1 MGKLTLRNKI
11 LLLTLAPLLVIIVVV
26 MLVTRM
32 QLQDLG
38 MREIEQ
44 TRTQMLESKQ
54 AALKEYMDLAVSS
67 VEEIYNQAGSDDA
80 AAQQKALSILRSLA
94 YGENKDG
101 YVFVYNYDGTA
112 LAMRAKTS
120 LEGKNLL
127 HLKDKN
133 GVAIIADL
141 IQVAKQGGGFVS
153 YIWEKPSKKMAVDK
167 LSYAVGLSKWNW
179 MLGTGFYIDDIEDRL
194 VLMEQQVDEEIQT
207 TLLFI
212 MGIGGVMVVLFGFVA
227 SIFATS
233 LTRPLNQ
240 VCDALQDMSKGDG
253 DLTQRL
259 DVDAQGEVGRL
270 AEGFNGFLDKIH
282 TLVGDVKQAVDE
294 LSTASAR
301 MSTVVAS
308 TQRGVSDQRG
318 ETEQVA
324 AAIHQMATA
333 VQQVAQSAGQAAS
346 SATEAD
352 GAANEGLSIV
362 SSTIESIGDLADGVN
377 TSADVIEQLHSDAD
391 QIGTVVN
398 VIKDIADQ
406 TNLLAL
412 NAAIEAARAGEQGR
426 GFSVVADEVRSLA
439 NRTQQSTEEIQT
451 MIEKLQVGAR
461 QAVSV
466 MTTSRDSTGETI
478 RRAQSASESLAS
490 ITTSV
495 GTISEMNTHIA
506 SAADQQTGVA
516 DEVSRSIHHIADIAE
531 KSNGDADQLAVTSR
545 ELSSIEQRLL
555 GLVQQFRI

>member
-1 MGKLTLRNKI
+1 M
-11 LLLTLAPLLVIIVVV
+11 
-26 MLVTRM
+26 
-32 QLQDLG
+32 
-38 MREIEQ
+38 
-44 TRTQMLESKQ
+44 
-54 AALKEYMDLAVSS
+54 
-67 VEEIYNQAGSDDA
+67 
-80 AAQQKALSILRSLA
+80 
-94 YGENKDG
+94 
-101 YVFVYNYDGTA
+101 
-112 LAMRAKTS
+112 
-120 LEGKNLL
+120 
-127 HLKDKN
+127 
-133 GVAIIADL
+133 
-141 IQVAKQGGGFVS
+141 
-153 YIWEKPSKKMAVDK
+153 
-167 LSYAVGLSKWNW
+167 
-179 MLGTGFYIDDIEDRL
+179 
-194 VLMEQQVDEEIQT
+194 
-207 TLLFI
+207 
-212 MGIGGVMVVLFGFVA
+212 A

-426 GFSVVADEVRSLA
+426 GVSVVADEVRSLA

-490 ITTSV
+490 ITPSV
-495 GTISEMNTHIA
+495 GTISEMHTPIA

>member
-11 LLLTLAPLLVIIVVV
+11 LLLTLVPLILIIIVV

-38 MREIEQ
+38 AKEIAQ
-44 TRTQMLESKQ
+44 TREHMLESKRT
-54 AALKEYMDLAVSS
+54 ALREYMDLAVTS
-67 VEEIYNQAGSDDA
+67 VEEIYNQAGADDA
-80 AAQQKALSILRSLA
+80 AAKEEALNTLRSLA

-101 YVFVYNYDGTA
+101 YVFVYDYDGTA
-112 LAMRAKTS
+112 LAMRAKRS
-120 LEGKNLL
+120 LEGKNLID
-127 HLKDKN
+127 LKDKN
-133 GVAIIADL
+133 GVRIIYDL
-141 IQVAKQGGGFVS
+141 IQAGKQGGGFVS

-167 LSYAVGLSKWNW
+167 LSYAVGLSKWGW

-194 VLMEQQVDEEIQT
+194 LDMEKQVDEEIQT

-212 MGIGGVMVVLFGFVA
+212 VGIGGVLVLIFGIVA
-227 SIFATS
+227 WAFAAS
-233 LTRPLNQ
+233 LTRPLSQ
-240 VCDALQDMSKGDG
+240 VSEALQDMSKGDG

-259 DVDAQGEVGRL
+259 EVRTNDEVGVL
-270 AEGFNGFLDKIH
+270 AAGFNGFLDKIH
-282 TLVGDVKQAVDE
+282 TMVGDVKRAVDE
-294 LSTASAR
+294 LSTAATH
-301 MSTVVAS
+301 MSQVVGS
-308 TQRGVSDQRG
+308 TQKGVSDQHG

-333 VQQVAQSAGQAAS
+333 VQQVAQSAGSAAS
-346 SATEAD
+346 SAGEAD
-352 GAANEGLSIV
+352 AAAKDGLRLV
-362 SSTIESIGDLADGVN
+362 SSTIESISELSDGVN
-377 TSADVIEQLHSDAD
+377 SSSDVIEKLHADAD

-439 NRTQQSTEEIQT
+439 NRTQQSTEEIQS

-466 MTTSRDSTGETI
+466 MNSSRDSTNETI
-478 RRAQSASESLAS
+478 RRAQSASESLES
-490 ITTSV
+490 ITYSV
-495 GTISEMNTHIA
+495 GTISEMNTQIA
-506 SAADQQTGVA
+506 TAAEQQTGVA
-516 DEVSRSIHHIADIAE
+516 DEISCSVHHISDIAE
-531 KSNGDADQLAVTSR
+531 KSNGDAEQLAVTSR
-545 ELSSIEQRLL
+545 ELNAIEQRLM